1 MIPEKSLI
9 NYLTETKR
17 NNKIDLNYIQRQFSY
32 KASQRG
38 FPLSIKKDKIKCRR
52 LVNVCYID
60 CLILFGTKRYKGSN
74 KFIITVSHNQSSITI
89 SVKLFKKNKTINL
102 PFGFDRQTNM
112 QINYFE
118 SAEEEKYLDFIE
130 DVIEDL
136 S

>member
-1 MIPEKSLI
+1 MISEKSLI
-9 NYLTETKR
+9 NYLIETKH
-17 NNKIDLNYIQRQFSY
+17 NNNIDLNYIQRQLTY

-38 FPLSIKKDKIKCRR
+38 FPLSIKTDKIKCRR
-52 LVNVCYID
+52 LVSVSYID
-60 CLILFGTKRYKGSN
+60 CLILFGAKRYKESN
-74 KFIITVSHNQSSITI
+74 KFIITVSHSKSGITI
-89 SVKLFKKNKTINL
+89 SVKLFKRRKTINL
-102 PFGFDRQTNM
+102 PFGFNRQTNM